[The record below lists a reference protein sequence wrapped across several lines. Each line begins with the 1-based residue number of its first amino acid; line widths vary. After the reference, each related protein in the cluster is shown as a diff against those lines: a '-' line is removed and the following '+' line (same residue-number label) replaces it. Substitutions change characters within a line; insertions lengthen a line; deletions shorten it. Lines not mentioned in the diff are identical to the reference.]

1 MQGLIPNVCFRAKTL
16 NIEIFIHNNL
26 TLCEIRQGLIQNV
39 CVCATFLKTE
49 ICTHNNLT
57 LCKIRQGLILNVR
70 GMERSQKTC

>member
-1 MQGLIPNVCFRAKTL
+1 MQGLIPNVCFHLTT
-16 NIEIFIHNNL
+16 IETFIHNNL